1 MVGSIRKAFFLR
13 RTWKPSGDTA
23 AEARRGHVPA
33 GGFTKGQRG
42 RGERAPGRG
51 GRERGRRPRDLP
63 RLRVAHF
70 LAASGGAV
78 GLFYEYDVLT

>member
-1 MVGSIRKAFFLR
+1 M
-13 RTWKPSGDTA
+13 
-23 AEARRGHVPA
+23 PA

-42 RGERAPGRG
+42 RG
-51 GRERGRRPRDLP
+51 ERGRRPRDLP